1 MELLPVVRGLASCVP
16 GWYSWNLRRRT
27 LRTANPAYCYSWWI
41 RHISLL
47 ELSGHRPVLQTV
59 AELGPGGSLG
69 VGLASL
75 LSGANTY
82 YARDIVRYSEV
93 ELSLRM
99 LDGLIELF
107 RKRTP
112 VVLSYAEPN
121 ERPVF
126 PSNLLTSDVLE
137 RSLNAERI
145 ADIRRAL
152 TAADGRSGP
161 ITIQYTVPWSDPA
174 VVRKGEVDL
183 IISTSVLEHVDD
195 LAGTY
200 GAFAQWLRPDG
211 LMSHSVD
218 FRSHFNTSAWNSHW
232 EYPEAVWKLVVGRKP
247 FLINRQPCS
256 PHVAQ
261 MKANGFEVT
270 RESRKRERGLPAS
283 KLARR
288 WRGMDGDDI
297 TCIESTLQGRL
308 MLSSGGVGTVPNPRV
323 S

>member
-1 MELLPVVRGLASCVP
+1 MELLPVVRGLASYVP

-41 RHISLL
+41 RHIALL

-82 YARDIVRYSEV
+82 YALDIVRYSEV

-112 VVLSYAEPN
+112 VVLGYAEPN

-256 PHVAQ
+256 THVAQ

-297 TCIESTLQGRL
+297 TCIESTLQDRL
-308 MLSSGGVGTVPNPRV
+308 MLASGGVGTVPNPRV

>member
-1 MELLPVVRGLASCVP
+1 
-16 GWYSWNLRRRT
+16 
-27 LRTANPAYCYSWWI
+27 
-41 RHISLL
+41 
-47 ELSGHRPVLQTV
+47 
-59 AELGPGGSLG
+59 
-69 VGLASL
+69 LASL

-82 YARDIVRYSEV
+82 YALDIVRYSEV

-112 VVLSYAEPN
+112 VVLGYAEPN

-256 PHVAQ
+256 THVAQ

-308 MLSSGGVGTVPNPRV
+308 MPAVGGVGTVPNPRV